1 MSSSELDSKVSPNIS
16 NINPAIDKIKSAFSK
31 FVGNILTLAEST
43 AIGDV
48 RLIRFKRLLEKQIY
62 DSRIRYASEFVL
74 GKSQDELDMIL
85 FQMVDKLE
93 IISGA
98 SFENQFQ
105 VEKFGKAIRMY
116 FEPFLMELKVINA

>member
-1 MSSSELDSKVSPNIS
+1 MNSSELNNKVPSDINI
-16 NINPAIDKIKSAFSK
+16 INPAIEKIKSAFSK
-31 FVGNILTLAEST
+31 FIGNILTLAEST

-62 DSRIRYASEFVL
+62 DSRIKYASEFIL
-74 GKSQDELDMIL
+74 KKSQDELDMIL
-85 FQMVDKLE
+85 FQMVDRLE

-116 FEPFLMELKVINA
+116 FEPFLMELKAINV